1 VAFLGYKTRSLSV
14 KKCNVV
20 KMDEFKMSALIQRI
34 GSELGLSQEE
44 IDKIPLT
51 RGGMEKAGRAAS
63 RKAYAKFQEY
73 ARKQGCPQEVADKIP
88 EMLHALVL
96 QSLYEDY
103 DGPTPEE
110 VNPKFFE

>member
-1 VAFLGYKTRSLSV
+1 ME
-14 KKCNVV
+14 KKCNVIQ
-20 KMDEFKMSALIQRI
+20 MDEYKMHTTIQRI

-51 RGGMEKAGRAAS
+51 IEGMERAN
-63 RKAYAKFQEY
+63 RKTYAKFQEY
-73 ARKQGCPQEVADKIP
+73 AKNQGCPQEAVDLIP
-88 EMLHALVL
+88 EMFRALTC
-96 QSLYEDY
+96 QALYEDY

>member
-1 VAFLGYKTRSLSV
+1 MK
-14 KKCNVV
+14 KKCDVIQ
-20 KMDEFKMSALIQRI
+20 MDEYKMHALIQRI

-51 RGGMEKAGRAAS
+51 REGMEKAGRAAS
-63 RKAYAKFQEY
+63 RKAYAQFQEY
-73 ARKQGCPQEVADKIP
+73 AKKQGCPQEAVDKIP

-96 QSLYEDY
+96 QSVCKNY